1 MAQKKKPEGLVA
13 ELGVEDLYGFLG
25 VEPTS
30 SEREVR
36 RVMES

>member
-1 MAQKKKPEGLVA
+1 MAQKKPEGLIA

-30 SEREVR
+30 SEKEVR
-36 RVMES
+36 KN